1 MRKEKRW
8 MAGLLAAV
16 FTVTALPGTVWA
28 ENEDA
33 GGRKEITEIEW
44 GTKPPDGETV
54 GHGRQR

>member
-28 ENEDA
+28 ENED
-33 GGRKEITEIEW
+33 
-44 GTKPPDGETV
+44 
-54 GHGRQR
+54 